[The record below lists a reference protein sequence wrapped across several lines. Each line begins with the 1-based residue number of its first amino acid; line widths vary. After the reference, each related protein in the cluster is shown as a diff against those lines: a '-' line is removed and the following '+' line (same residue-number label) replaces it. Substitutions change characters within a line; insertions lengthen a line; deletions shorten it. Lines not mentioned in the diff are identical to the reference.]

1 MAEKK
6 HTPIAS
12 LGQFAFVDRLCAPFA
27 PSNPSTV
34 KGCGDDAAVIDAG
47 DKYMLFT
54 TDLLLEGVQFDLTYF
69 PLQHLGYK
77 AVVAGISDILAMNG
91 TPRQVTLALGI
102 SSRFSVETVEQLYE
116 GVRYA
121 CRDYK
126 VDLAGG
132 DMSASVNGLTIAVSA
147 VGEVAKDKI
156 VYRSGAQVN
165 DLICVTG
172 ALGGAYMGLHLLERE
187 KRALDGHPNPHPKF
201 EGYEYLLGR
210 QLRPSAR
217 LDIIEELAKIDLV
230 PTSMIDIT
238 DGLASEVLHLCKD
251 SDKGARIYLN
261 RLPIAQQ
268 TNKMAEE
275 LHSDPVVAALNGGD
289 DFELLFTV
297 PLARQE
303 DICALGIDVIG
314 HMTAAGS
321 GVALVTPD
329 DQLIPVQAPGW
340 VVRGDEPASGEDES
354 PADAQ

>member
-132 DMSASVNGLTIAVSA
+132 DMSASVNGL
-147 VGEVAKDKI
+147 KI
-156 VYRSGAQVN
+156 RS
-165 DLICVTG
+165 
-172 ALGGAYMGLHLLERE
+172 
-187 KRALDGHPNPHPKF
+187 F
-201 EGYEYLLGR
+201 
-210 QLRPSAR
+210 
-217 LDIIEELAKIDLV
+217 
-230 PTSMIDIT
+230 
-238 DGLASEVLHLCKD
+238 
-251 SDKGARIYLN
+251 
-261 RLPIAQQ
+261 
-268 TNKMAEE
+268 
-275 LHSDPVVAALNGGD
+275 
-289 DFELLFTV
+289 
-297 PLARQE
+297 
-303 DICALGIDVIG
+303 
-314 HMTAAGS
+314 TAA
-321 GVALVTPD
+321 
-329 DQLIPVQAPGW
+329 
-340 VVRGDEPASGEDES
+340 VRRSTT
-354 PADAQ
+354 